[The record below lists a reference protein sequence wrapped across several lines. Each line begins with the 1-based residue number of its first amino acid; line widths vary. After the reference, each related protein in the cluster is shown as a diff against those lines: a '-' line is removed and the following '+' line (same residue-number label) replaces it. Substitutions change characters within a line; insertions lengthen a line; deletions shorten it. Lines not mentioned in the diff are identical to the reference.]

1 MPVVRH
7 TGRLPASIAEGSGP
21 GDWIAGLAL
30 SGDTPRLAF
39 VETAGPMA
47 AFFSAA
53 WDAGTGLVTIRPDA
67 RLDFEAFSE
76 TGTLPQAEFA
86 LRFVFDDGSV
96 QADGPRFGLGVLDR
110 DDTPSET
117 LSFVSGGTVAAGA
130 IGATIG
136 KLSVG
141 DPDSAGPFFFSFAPE
156 DEWRFEV
163 VDGGVLKLRDG
174 ISLGW
179 DDLPVRPVLIQVSD
193 GAQSAAFLLD
203 VSVTEPD
210 YGPAAPYAPPVLAG
224 GEAPR
229 AGGFVLAGG
238 GHEGLTTRPAADATA
253 VTPHPGGVHQV
264 LLDTGEAVWTGPA
277 VDRVRFSDGWLDLSA
292 DGPAAHAAALH
303 RAILAEDADGADLA
317 PLVASLRAGA
327 GWVEVART
335 LLASTPSSLAALD
348 DAGFVRALAEAALG
362 GAAPESSTLSLHAER
377 LAAGAASRAQVA
389 VDLAL
394 SPEAL
399 ADLAENAPAGHWV
412 AEPFDAA
419 SGQTG
424 RPDFEDAPFAP
435 GIAPPTWAG
444 WFM

>member
-30 SGDTPRLAF
+30 SGDTSRLAF

-67 RLDFEAFSE
+67 RLDFEAFSA
-76 TGTLPQAEFA
+76 TGTLPRAEFA

-96 QADGPRFGLGVLDR
+96 QADGPRLGLGVLDR
-110 DDTPSET
+110 DDTPPET
-117 LSFVSGGTVAAGA
+117 LSFGSGGTVAAGA

-141 DPDSAGPFFFSFAPE
+141 DPDSAGPFFFSFTPE

-193 GAQSAAFLLD
+193 GTQSAAFLLD
-203 VSVTEPD
+203 VSVTEPEH
-210 YGPAAPYAPPVLAG
+210 GPTPYAPPVLAP
-224 GEAPR
+224 GETR
-229 AGGFVLAGG
+229 AGFVLAGG
-238 GHEGLTTRPAADATA
+238 HEALTTRPAADAA
-253 VTPHPGGVHQV
+253 AFTPQPGGLGQV

-277 VDRVRFSDGWLDLSA
+277 VDRIRFSDGWLDTSA
-292 DGPAAHAAALH
+292 NGPAAQAATLH
-303 RAILAEDADGADLA
+303 RAILAGNADGADLA

-327 GWVEVART
+327 GWVKVAED
-335 LLASTPSSLAALD
+335 LLASAPSLAALD
-348 DAGFVRALAEAALG
+348 DAGFVRALA
-362 GAAPESSTLSLHAER
+362 GAAPSAGALSLHAER
-377 LAAGAASRAQVA
+377 LGAGAASRAQVA
-389 VDLAL
+389 VDIAL

-399 ADLAENAPAGHWV
+399 ADLAVNAPAGHWV

-419 SGQTG
+419 SGQPG
-424 RPDFEDAPFAP
+424 RPEFEDAPFAP